1 MSWWRRERRES
12 DLARELRGHLA
23 LEAEEQRRAGLAP
36 EDARFAALRAFGNR
50 TTIEEDTRMTW
61 PWISVEKLGQDL
73 RYAGRMAHKNPLFTT
88 LAILTLA
95 LGIGANTAIFS
106 VVDTVLLRPLPY
118 RDAARL
124 VRIET
129 RNEPLYV
136 HNGPASYPDFLDW
149 QASRAFEDV
158 GIYSIGNSLV
168 RIGDTSERL
177 LSGAATASLFSTL
190 GVRPLLGRLP
200 LPEEDKSGASPVTLL
215 TESLWRERF
224 GRDPSIVGRSID
236 VDGKPSVVVGVL
248 PASFVFE
255 RSPELWT
262 TFERN
267 EDLTTRQNRFLSVL
281 ARLAP
286 GESIQQADSRLI
298 ALCSHLAAQ
307 FPNSNKGWSAN
318 AYPWQESMAGPVRSE
333 LLVLL
338 GAVCL
343 VLFICCGNVAML
355 LLVRGIGR
363 TREFGLR
370 TALGASRPRI
380 AVQLLTENLL
390 LSLVGGGLGAALATW
405 CVALLVKYGPSD
417 IPRLAEVH
425 MDARVLLFA
434 LALTFL
440 TLLLFGLGPALQLS
454 KPDVNTALQEGGKSS
469 TVGRRRAL
477 LRTGFLIAEMALS
490 LLLLAGAGLLVKSFL
505 RLASVEPGFRPDHL
519 LTFQLQLPDS
529 KFLKNGQFLESQVAR
544 YYKDVIDRLGR
555 LPQVESAAG
564 AMDIPMVGGGYRLWQ
579 GFALPGNPSTGFS
592 KTLCA
597 VEVVTKDYFHTMGI
611 PLKNGRGFTERD
623 TKNAPLVA
631 MVNQTFASKY
641 FAGLNPIGQS
651 IQLEGVP
658 VLVQVVG
665 VVGDV
670 KPDGLDSGANPEVY
684 AAYAQV
690 VRPFL
695 LIALRTKTDP
705 AALIADVRSQLKE
718 IDRDVPPYRIRT
730 GEQAVALSLAERRF
744 SMALVALFALLAMLL
759 AAIGLYGVVS
769 YTVTQGTREIGI
781 RLALGATARDVFVV
795 ALRQG
800 LVPSLLGL
808 AIGLALSLGLTPLMS
823 GLLYQVRPLDA
834 GVFALVSLVLL
845 AVCGLACTLP
855 ARRATRVDPVTALRY
870 E

>member
-1 MSWWRRERRES
+1 MRWWRRKRRED
-12 DLARELRGHLA
+12 DLARELRAHLS
-23 LEAEEQRRAGLAP
+23 LEAEEQRRAGLGP
-36 EDARFAALRAFGNR
+36 EEARFAALRAFGNR
-50 TTIEEDTRMTW
+50 TTIEEDTRVTW
-61 PWISVEKLGQDL
+61 QWISVDKLGQDL
-73 RYAGRMAHKNPLFTT
+73 RYAGRIARKSPLFTT

-95 LGIGANTAIFS
+95 LGMGANTAIFS

-124 VRIET
+124 VQIET
-129 RNEPLYV
+129 RNDPLYV

-149 QASRAFEDV
+149 KASGAFEDV

-168 RIGDTSERL
+168 RIRDTSERL

-190 GVRPLLGRLP
+190 GVRPVLGRLP

-215 TESLWRERF
+215 SEGLWRERF
-224 GRDPSIVGRSID
+224 GADAAIAGRSID

-262 TFERN
+262 TLEQN
-267 EDLTTRQNRFLSVL
+267 EDLTTRQNRYLSVL
-281 ARLAP
+281 ARLVP

-298 ALCSHLAAQ
+298 ALCSHLSAQ

-318 AYPWQESMAGPVRSE
+318 AFPWQESMAGPVRSE

-390 LSLVGGGLGAALATW
+390 LSLVGGGLGAVLATW
-405 CVALLVKYGPSD
+405 CVSLLVKYGPRD

-425 MDARVLLFA
+425 MDVRVLLFA
-434 LALTFL
+434 LALTIL
-440 TLLLFGLGPALQLS
+440 TPLLFGLGPALQLS
-454 KPDVNTALQEGGKSS
+454 KPDVNAALKEGGKSS

-519 LTFQLQLPDS
+519 LTFQLQLPNS
-529 KFLKNGQFLESQVAR
+529 KFLKAGQYLESQVAH
-544 YYKDVIDRLGR
+544 YYQEVIDRLGR
-555 LPQVESAAG
+555 LPQVESVAG

-597 VEVVTKDYFHTMGI
+597 VGVVTKDYFHTMRI
-611 PLKNGRGFTERD
+611 PLKSGRGFTERD

-631 MVNQTFASKY
+631 VVNQTFASKY

-658 VLVQVVG
+658 VLDQIVG

-695 LIALRTKTDP
+695 LIALRTTTDP
-705 AALIADVRSQLKE
+705 AALIAGVRGQLKE

-730 GEQAVALSLAERRF
+730 GDQAVALSLAERRF
-744 SMALVALFALLAMLL
+744 SMALVALFALLALLL

-769 YTVTQGTREIGI
+769 YTVTQSTREIGI

-800 LVPSLLGL
+800 LVPSLFGL
-808 AIGLALSLGLTPLMS
+808 AIGLGLSIGLTPLMS
-823 GLLYQVRPLDA
+823 RLLYQVRPLDA

-845 AVCGLACTLP
+845 GICSLACAVP

>member
-1 MSWWRRERRES
+1 MSWWRSKRREH
-12 DLARELRGHLA
+12 DLARELRGHLD
-23 LEAEEQRRAGLAP
+23 LETEEQRRAGLAP
-36 EDARFAALRAFGNR
+36 EDALYAALRAFGNR

-61 PWISVEKLGQDL
+61 QWISVEKLAQDL
-73 RYAGRMAHKNPLFTT
+73 RYAGRMARKNPLFTT
-88 LAILTLA
+88 LAILPLA
-95 LGIGANTAIFS
+95 LGIGANTAIFN

-149 QASRAFEDV
+149 KASGAFEDS
-158 GIYSIGNSLV
+158 GIYFISNSLV

-177 LSGAATASLFSTL
+177 PSGAATASLFSTL
-190 GVRPLLGRLP
+190 GVRPMLGRLP
-200 LPEEDKSGASPVTLL
+200 LPEEDKSGASRVTLL

-224 GRDPSIVGRSID
+224 GADPSIVGRSID

-255 RSPELWT
+255 RNPELWT
-262 TFERN
+262 TFERDEN
-267 EDLTTRQNRFLSVL
+267 LTTRQNRFLSVL

-286 GESIQQADSRLI
+286 GESIQQADSRLT
-298 ALCSHLAAQ
+298 ALCSHLSAQ

-318 AYPWQESMAGPVRSE
+318 PFPWQESMTASIRPE
-333 LLVLL
+333 LL

-355 LLVRGIGR
+355 LLVRGIRR

-405 CVALLVKYGPSD
+405 CVSLLVKFGPRD

-434 LALTFL
+434 LALSIL
-440 TLLLFGLGPALQLS
+440 TPLLFGLAPALQLS

-469 TVGRRRAL
+469 TVGRRRAV

-529 KFLKNGQFLESQVAR
+529 KFLKNGQFLESQVAH
-544 YYKDVIDRLGR
+544 YYQEVIDRLGR

-564 AMDIPMVGGGYRLWQ
+564 AMDLPIVGGGYRLWQ

-597 VEVVTKDYFHTMGI
+597 AEVVTRDYFHTMGI
-611 PLKNGRGFTERD
+611 PLKSGRGFTERD

-641 FAGLNPIGQS
+641 FAGLNPIGRS

-658 VLVQVVG
+658 GLVQVVG

-684 AAYAQV
+684 AAYAQA

-744 SMALVALFALLAMLL
+744 SMSLVALFALLAMLL
-759 AAIGLYGVVS
+759 AATGLYGVVS
-769 YTVTQGTREIGI
+769 YTVTQSTREIGI

-795 ALRQG
+795 VLRQG
-800 LVPSLLGL
+800 LVPSVLGL
-808 AIGLALSLGLTPLMS
+808 AIGLALSWGLTPLMS

-834 GVFALVSLVLL
+834 GVFALVSLVLV
-845 AVCGLACTLP
+845 AVCGLACSAP

>member
-1 MSWWRRERRES
+1 MDWKAS
-12 DLARELRGHLA
+12 
-23 LEAEEQRRAGLAP
+23 
-36 EDARFAALRAFGNR
+36 
-50 TTIEEDTRMTW
+50 
-61 PWISVEKLGQDL
+61 
-73 RYAGRMAHKNPLFTT
+73 
-88 LAILTLA
+88 
-95 LGIGANTAIFS
+95 
-106 VVDTVLLRPLPY
+106 
-118 RDAARL
+118 
-124 VRIET
+124 
-129 RNEPLYV
+129 
-136 HNGPASYPDFLDW
+136 GP
-149 QASRAFEDV
+149 FEDS

-168 RIGDTSERL
+168 RVGTSSERL
-177 LSGAATASLFSTL
+177 PSAAATASLFSTL

-215 TESLWRERF
+215 TEHLWRERF
-224 GRDPSIVGRSID
+224 GADPSVVGSSIS

-262 TFERN
+262 TFELN
-267 EDLTTRQNRFLSVL
+267 EDLTARQNRFLAVL
-281 ARLAP
+281 ARLGP
-286 GESIQQADSRLI
+286 GESIQQADSRLT

-307 FPNSNKGWSAN
+307 YPNSNKGWSAN
-318 AYPWQESMAGPVRSE
+318 AFPWQESMAGPVRPE

-363 TREFGLR
+363 AREFGLR

-390 LSLVGGGLGAALATW
+390 LSLAGGGLGAALAVW
-405 CVALLVKYGPSD
+405 LVSLLVQYGPRD
-417 IPRLAEVH
+417 IPRLSEVH

-434 LALTFL
+434 LALTML
-440 TLLLFGLGPALQLS
+440 TPLLFGVEPALQLS
-454 KPDVNTALQEGGKSS
+454 RPAVNAALQEGGKSS
-469 TVGRRRAL
+469 TAGRRRAL

-519 LTFQLQLPDS
+519 LTFQLRLPTS
-529 KFLKNGQFLESQVAR
+529 KFLAGGQYLEGQVTR
-544 YYKDVIDRLGR
+544 YYQEVIDRLGR
-555 LPQVESAAG
+555 LPQVDSVAG

-579 GFALPGNPSTGFS
+579 GFALPGNPSTAIS

-597 VEVVTKDYFHTMGI
+597 VQLVTPHYFHTMGI
-611 PLKNGRGFTERD
+611 PMKSGRGFTERD
-623 TKNAPLVA
+623 TKNAPPVA
-631 MVNQTFASKY
+631 IVNETFASK
-641 FAGLNPIGQS
+641 FLAGRSPIGQS

-658 VLVQVVG
+658 VLFQIVG

-684 AAYAQV
+684 GAYAQA

-695 LIALRTKTDP
+695 LIALRTKVDTRR
-705 AALIADVRSQLKE
+705 LIAEVRGQLRE
-718 IDRDVPPYRIRT
+718 IDRDVPPYRFRT
-730 GEQAVALSLAERRF
+730 GEQALELSLAERRF
-744 SMALVALFALLAMLL
+744 SMALVALFALLALLL
-759 AAIGLYGVVS
+759 AAVGLYGVVS
-769 YTVTQGTREIGI
+769 YTVTQSTREIGI
-781 RLALGATARDVFVV
+781 RLALGAAARDVFLV

-800 LVPSLLGL
+800 LIPSLLGL
-808 AIGLALSLGLTPLMS
+808 GIGLALSIGLTPLMS
-823 GLLYQVRPLDA
+823 HLLYQVWPVDVEVL
-834 GVFALVSLVLL
+834 ALVSLALL
-845 AVCGLACTLP
+845 AICSLASVVP